1 MAHKSDSEI
10 IQHTHNTA
18 RFFVEHRQVALVL
31 LLGTFFWGWY
41 GFSKMSKRKD
51 PVIPVR
57 IAVAS
62 AKWPGATAEEVEQLI
77 TRPIEQAMAQN
88 QAVKPPSGSDY
99 GIRSLSFPNFALV
112 FVQLDENVK
121 DTAKQ
126 LNDINLR
133 LNELSDKL
141 PHGAGPIQFN
151 SNFGDTAALMLTV
164 ASPPVSDIDVALRA
178 RSVRKAVEQVR
189 STLPGNA
196 PQPRVSAVVSFPQSV
211 AADEVKDSFRL
222 VTELGLRDGVFQ
234 DPHIFEGPGFA
245 GIDMSTNLNDEALR
259 AWGLRI
265 TREHFHSSEIH
276 PDSWHAAFIRDP
288 KDVEA
293 RLKEVAGEKYS
304 YRELDDFT
312 ALIQRTL
319 QGTPEVSKVDRSGVL
334 AEKVFL
340 DYSQQR
346 LAEYGLQP
354 GDLSRI
360 LGARNSTLPGGIL
373 EVDTKNVTL
382 DPSGK
387 FENEKAI
394 GDVIIGTAS
403 SPSNSPVY
411 LRDLVDI
418 SRAYESP
425 ARYLN
430 YITWQDKNGAWHR
443 SRAVTL
449 AVQMRD
455 GQQIAQFGKS
465 VDEKLAAVRSY
476 FPDDLII
483 ARTSDQPLQVKENI
497 DLFMGALYEAII
509 LVVVVSLIGF
519 WEWRSALLMAIS
531 IPITLAMTFGMM
543 HMLGIDIQQVSI
555 ATLIIALGLL
565 VDDPVVAGDSIKR
578 GLAEGHSNVVA
589 AWLGPTKLATAIMF
603 ATITNI
609 AAYIPF
615 LMLTGTMG
623 EFLYSLPIVMT
634 CSLVAS
640 RLASMTFVPLIGY
653 YLLRPSR
660 KREKP
665 IEERRTTGFTGW
677 YARIAKGAIEH
688 RWKVFVGSLAFL
700 ALGMFFMSRLKTSF
714 MPEDVQYWSY
724 VDVWLP
730 NDANLDAT
738 NQTAQQVEEI
748 VREEAE
754 KFGRERAGKDGRPE
768 QVLKYVTTFV
778 GGGAPR
784 FWFSVS
790 PQLQQLNYAQ
800 VIVEVTDKEITREFV
815 RHLQPVLNARI
826 PGARTD
832 VRQLQFAAIDFPLDI
847 LIAHNAD
854 VSAAQSAED
863 IRTLRRLAGE
873 LEDIFRSLPN
883 TAGVRNDWDSE
894 SSGVKLKI
902 DPDRANLAGI
912 TNQDVASS
920 TTSALSGAQL
930 TTLQEGNKEIPV
942 VARLKMEE
950 RAQLSDIENLY
961 VYAIQGTTKVP
972 LTQLSKIEHSMETD
986 RIVRLDHFRT
996 IAVRCFPTA
1005 GVLSS
1010 EVLKAAMP
1018 KIKEF
1023 EKNLPPGYKI
1033 RMGGDYYQQHKG
1045 FGELG
1050 VVMVTSIFLIFLALV
1065 FQFNSSIKPLLVF
1078 GAAPYGVVGAVAA
1091 LWIMGTPFGFMAFL
1105 GIASLI
1111 GVIVSHVI
1119 VLFDFIE
1126 EKHEEGEPFEEA
1138 VIDAGIIRLRPVMI
1152 TVGATVLA
1160 LFPLALHGGPLWQPL
1175 CYTQIGGLCV
1185 ATFIT
1190 LLLVP
1195 VLYAIFVLDLKLL
1208 KWEEK
1213 PKQPMLGAGV
1223 AAAD

>member
-41 GFSKMSKRKD
+41 GYSKMSKRKD

-57 IAVAS
+57 IAVA
-62 AKWPGATAEEVEQLI
+62 ACKWPGATAEEIEQLI

-121 DTAKQ
+121 DTTKQ

-164 ASPPVSDIDVALRA
+164 ASPPVSDIDIALRA
-178 RSVRKAVEQVR
+178 RSVRKAVEQLR
-189 STLPGNA
+189 RTLGANV
-196 PQPRVSAVVSFPQSV
+196 PQPRVTAVVSFPQSV
-211 AADEVKDSFRL
+211 AAEEINASFQL
-222 VTELGLRDGVFQ
+222 VAQLGVSAGVFQ
-234 DPHIFEGPGFA
+234 DPHVIEGPGFI
-245 GIDMSTNLNDEALR
+245 GIDVSSKLDDAALS
-259 AWGLRI
+259 AWGDRL
-265 TREHFHSSEIH
+265 TREHFHRSEIH
-276 PDSWHAAFIRDP
+276 PDSWRAAFIRDP

-334 AEKVFL
+334 AEKVYL

-346 LAEYGLQP
+346 LAEYGVQP

-360 LGARNSTLPGGIL
+360 LAARNNTLPGGTL
-373 EVDTKNVTL
+373 EVDNKNVTL

-387 FENEKAI
+387 FENERVI

-403 SPSNSPVY
+403 GPSNSPVY

-430 YITWQDKNGAWHR
+430 YITWQDKNGAWRR

-476 FPDDLII
+476 LPDDLII

-519 WEWRSALLMAIS
+519 WEWRSAVLMAIS

-578 GLAEGHSNVVA
+578 GLAEGHPSIVA
-589 AWLGPTKLATAIMF
+589 SWLGPTKLATAIMF

-640 RLASMTFVPLIGY
+640 RLASMTFVPLLGY
-653 YLLRPSR
+653 YLLRPS
-660 KREKP
+660 KKQEKP
-665 IEERRTTGFTGW
+665 IEVRRTTGFTGW
-677 YARIAKGAIEH
+677 YARVAKGAIEH
-688 RWKVFVGSLAFL
+688 RWKVFAGSLAFL
-700 ALGMFFMSRLKTSF
+700 ALGMFFMARLKTSF

-730 NDANLDAT
+730 NDTNLDAT
-738 NQTAQQVEEI
+738 NQTAQQVEDI
-748 VREEAE
+748 VRAEAE
-754 KFGRERAGKDGRPE
+754 KFGRERAGKDGKPE
-768 QVLKYVTTFV
+768 QILKYVTTFV

-800 VIVEVTDKEITREFV
+800 VIIEVTDKEITREFV
-815 RHLQPVLNARI
+815 RHLQPVLAANI

-863 IRTLRRLAGE
+863 IRTLRRLAGQ
-873 LEDIFRSLPN
+873 LEDIFRSLP
-883 TAGVRNDWDSE
+883 TTVGVRNDWDAE

-920 TTSALSGAQL
+920 TTSALSGSQV

-961 VYAIQGTTKVP
+961 VYAVQGTSKVP
-972 LTQLSKIEHSMETD
+972 LTQLS
-986 RIVRLDHFRT
+986 
-996 IAVRCFPTA
+996 
-1005 GVLSS
+1005 
-1010 EVLKAAMP
+1010 
-1018 KIKEF
+1018 
-1023 EKNLPPGYKI
+1023 
-1033 RMGGDYYQQHKG
+1033 
-1045 FGELG
+1045 
-1050 VVMVTSIFLIFLALV
+1050 
-1065 FQFNSSIKPLLVF
+1065 
-1078 GAAPYGVVGAVAA
+1078 
-1091 LWIMGTPFGFMAFL
+1091 
-1105 GIASLI
+1105 
-1111 GVIVSHVI
+1111 
-1119 VLFDFIE
+1119 
-1126 EKHEEGEPFEEA
+1126 
-1138 VIDAGIIRLRPVMI
+1138 
-1152 TVGATVLA
+1152 
-1160 LFPLALHGGPLWQPL
+1160 
-1175 CYTQIGGLCV
+1175 
-1185 ATFIT
+1185 
-1190 LLLVP
+1190 
-1195 VLYAIFVLDLKLL
+1195 
-1208 KWEEK
+1208 
-1213 PKQPMLGAGV
+1213 
-1223 AAAD
+1223 